1 MQRLDK
7 IISSQTS
14 LSRNDVKKLIKKCL
28 IKVNSKI
35 VDKSNIQ
42 VDELNDIITIGEEQ
56 LRYKICLL
64 SIK

>member
-28 IKVNSKI
+28 IKVNGKI
-35 VDKSNIQ
+35 VDKGNIQ
-42 VDELNDIITIGEEQ
+42 VDELNDIITIGEVT
-56 LRYKICLL
+56 
-64 SIK
+64 